1 MVIVL
6 WIFYISA
13 SFKRG
18 EKYLCYN
25 KKETIKLCYKPQTGQ
40 SFLSNDEG
48 YNKSDDFFFL
58 ETATD
63 AEKSDFMREIS
74 LLRNMEPHPNVVRFL
89 GSCTET
95 GSEVTG
101 LEYPPTHIHINT
113 HRAICMYALM
123 NT

>member
-1 MVIVL
+1 M
-6 WIFYISA
+6 
-13 SFKRG
+13 
-18 EKYLCYN
+18 
-25 KKETIKLCYKPQTGQ
+25 KLCYEPQIGQ

-74 LLRNMEPHPNVVRFL
+74 LLRNMEPHPNVVRLL
-89 GSCTET
+89 GCCTET

-101 LEYPPTHIHINT
+101 LEYPPTHIHKHT
-113 HRAICMYALM
+113 QPYVCMHL
-123 NT
+123 